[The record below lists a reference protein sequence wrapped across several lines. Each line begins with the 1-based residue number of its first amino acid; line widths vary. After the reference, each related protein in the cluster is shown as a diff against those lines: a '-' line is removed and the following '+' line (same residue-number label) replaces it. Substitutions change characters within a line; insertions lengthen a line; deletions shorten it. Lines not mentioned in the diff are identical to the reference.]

1 MKKLILIS
9 ICLTVGAIT
18 LSAQKTLYVIDNVTV
33 EHFDGSQLKGKTV
46 SDYKITTSGTGR
58 NAITVHAI
66 TTTRSAFS
74 YSFSMPHL
82 GSLRIPDKSDF
93 KYFKADTLLFPNGI
107 GVFKNTPRKI
117 VYVIDGKV
125 SEDGN
130 AFRSI
135 SPLSIAS
142 ITVLKDDSPEAKA
155 YGENVS
161 VIKIE
166 TKKEENGLLES
177 LKNLPGVKVE
187 ADGSITVNGQPVK
200 KITINGRSYSVSAE

>member
-9 ICLTVGAIT
+9 ICLIVGAIT

-82 GSLRIPDKSDF
+82 DSLRISDKSDF
-93 KYFKADTLLFPNGI
+93 KYYKADTLLFPNGI

-125 SEDGN
+125 SEDRN